1 MPRRTFVRAAAG
13 TGLGAAIGQAAMGT
27 SDATRSS
34 RSGGFGSADP
44 ATWRGQFP
52 ALGQKIGGYPL
63 AYFDTAATSLRPR
76 PVIDS
81 LASFYSGPSANP
93 GATLHTLARRA
104 AELYEGAR
112 SEVARF
118 IGASDPLEVVFTRG
132 TTEAINLVATAW
144 GGAHL
149 SAGDEILLTQAE
161 HASNLLPWQLAAARV
176 GAVVRYAAIDD
187 DGHVDMDSFTRLL
200 SPRTRL
206 AAFSHVSNV
215 VGLVNPVREM
225 CLRAHAAGALTLVD
239 AAQSA
244 PHFGLR
250 VHDIGCDFLA
260 FSSHKMCGPMGVGA
274 LWARRELLDTMP
286 PYQAGSNMAHDVD
299 VDARHYS
306 DGAFKFGAGTP
317 NVADAIG
324 FAVAAR
330 FLAAIGWEALQ
341 VHERTIT
348 RRMLEGLGGIP
359 GVHLLGSRD
368 ATDRIGVFAFTI
380 DGRKPLDVVAALD
393 ARGIAVRAG
402 DLAALPLLKRL
413 GTTAAVRASCYL
425 YTTADEVDRLLNE
438 LDRIVARG

>member
-1 MPRRTFVRAAAG
+1 MRAAAR
-13 TGLGAAIGQAAMGT
+13 TGVGASIAPAMTG
-27 SDATRSS
+27 SLDAVESTGA
-34 RSGGFGSADP
+34 SGFAPADP

-76 PVIDS
+76 PVIES

-104 AELYEGAR
+104 ADLYEGAR

-118 IGASDPLEVVFTRG
+118 IGAGDPLEVVFTRG
-132 TTEAINLVATAW
+132 TSEAINLVATAW
-144 GGAHL
+144 GNARL
-149 SAGDEILLTQAE
+149 KPGDEILVTQAE
-161 HASNLLPWQLAAARV
+161 HASNLLPWQLAAART
-176 GAVVRYAAIDD
+176 GAVVRYGAITD
-187 DGHVDMDSFTRLL
+187 DGHVDIDSFTRLL
-200 SPRTRL
+200 SSRTRL

-215 VGLVNPVREM
+215 VGLVNPVCEM
-225 CLRAHAAGALTLVD
+225 CLHARATGALTLVD

-244 PHFGLR
+244 PHLGLN

-260 FSSHKMCGPMGVGA
+260 FSSHKMGGPMGVGA
-274 LWARRELLDTMP
+274 LWARRELLDSMP

-306 DGAFKFGAGTP
+306 DGALKFGAGTP

-330 FLAAIGWEALQ
+330 FLTAIGWEALQ
-341 VHERTIT
+341 AHELSIT
-348 RRMLEGLGGIP
+348 RRMLAGLGGIP
-359 GVHLLGSRD
+359 GIHLLGSRS
-368 ATDRIGVFAFTI
+368 ATDKIGVFAFTV
-380 DGRKPLDVVAALD
+380 DSRKPLEVVAALD

-413 GTTAAVRASCYL
+413 GTTSAVRASCYL
-425 YTTADEVDRLLNE
+425 YTTADEVDRLVNE
-438 LDRIVARG
+438 LERISYR